1 MPQSEFQSRGD
12 GNGIRQRQ
20 RRAQIIKHKN
30 EDERVK
36 RVIHNAV
43 GRSQHSSHFLK
54 TVLIVITA
62 LICTVGA
69 LIRYNNPKLIQR
81 FWAKPIPTFQL
92 ATRYGNNVV
101 VERDLPRFFRQFS
114 IATPD
119 NAVAREAVTK
129 MLRNRDQL
137 RRRAGKIKTSVK
149 AWDDSHVEQLLAQ
162 RICGD
167 EFEAAYQRASQPRKD
182 NLLMWCLL
190 GSRITE
196 GFFKESLEFIDSP
209 LFLTRK
215 RGIVLKRQPPSGLAD
230 GYGALST
237 SFYLHPRINNSADI
251 NLIPTKV
258 LSMLVS
264 TPEEEADEGGEEAIE
279 RMLYELV
286 ETQGNEKG
294 FLILEEICQDTRPE
308 RSIAVHTNKDGVRC
322 FFVVPKRYGGNFD
335 STEDD

>member
-1 MPQSEFQSRGD
+1 MPQSEFKSRGD
-12 GNGIRQRQ
+12 GNGSRLRQ

-36 RVIHNAV
+36 RVIQNSV

-54 TVLIVITA
+54 TMIVVITA
-62 LICTVGA
+62 LMCTVVA
-69 LIRYNNPKLIQR
+69 LIQYSNPKLIQR
-81 FWAKPIPTFQL
+81 FWTKAIPTFQL
-92 ATRYGNNVV
+92 ATRYENNVV

-114 IATPD
+114 IATPE
-119 NAVAREAVTK
+119 NAVAREAVLK

-149 AWDDSHVEQLLAQ
+149 AWDDSHVEQLLTQ

-167 EFEAAYQRASQPRKD
+167 EFETAYRRASQPRKD
-182 NLLMWCLL
+182 NLLMWCLI

-215 RGIVLKRQPPSGLAD
+215 RGIVLKRQPPSGFAD

-237 SFYLHPRINNSADI
+237 SFYLHPRINNSAEL
-251 NLIPTKV
+251 NLIPTQV

-294 FLILEEICQDTRPE
+294 FLILEEICQEARPE
-308 RSIAVHTNKDGVRC
+308 RAVAFHTNKSGDQC
-322 FFVVPKRYGGNFD
+322 FFVVPERYGGNFY
-335 STEDD
+335 STDDD